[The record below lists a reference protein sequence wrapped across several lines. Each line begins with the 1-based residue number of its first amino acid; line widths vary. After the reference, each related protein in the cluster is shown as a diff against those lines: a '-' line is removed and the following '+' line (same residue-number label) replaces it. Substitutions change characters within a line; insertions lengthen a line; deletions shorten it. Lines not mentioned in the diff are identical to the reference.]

1 MAATRLR
8 RILAF
13 GVLAGVLYALWR
25 RIGARR
31 PAPAAPTHGPGGTAG
46 PGVPAGIS
54 RLGESPDESPRPGN
68 SPGDSPGESASGNE
82 SAGDSAR
89 AEISQS
95 WVEPEDGAC
104 PVSHPVK
111 AKLSS
116 GIFHPPGAQMYNR
129 TRADRCYPDAAAAE
143 ADGLRAS
150 KR

>member
-8 RILAF
+8 RILGF
-13 GVLAGVLYALWR
+13 GVIAGVLIALWR
-25 RIGARR
+25 RNAARR
-31 PAPAAPTHGPGGTAG
+31 PAPAALHAAPAPAALAAGQAPPAETAT
-46 PGVPAGIS
+46 
-54 RLGESPDESPRPGN
+54 
-68 SPGDSPGESASGNE
+68 
-82 SAGDSAR
+82 
-89 AEISQS
+89 S

-116 GIFHPPGAQMYNR
+116 GIFHAPGAQMYER
-129 TRADRCYPDAAAAE
+129 TRADRCYPDAVSAE